1 VGMSE
6 RRGRYITMNVKKEDW
21 ERLKEIAEEYQTT
34 MVGAVRLLLKNWDIR
49 NQINESMNR
58 IDTKLEFILKTLVRI
73 EERLE
78 KLEQELRERGER

>member
-1 VGMSE
+1 MSE
-6 RRGRYITMNVKKEDW
+6 EGRRYITMNVKPEDMK
-21 ERLKEIAEEYQTT
+21 RLKEIAKEYQTT

-58 IDTKLEFILKTLVRI
+58 IDAKLDFILKTLVRI